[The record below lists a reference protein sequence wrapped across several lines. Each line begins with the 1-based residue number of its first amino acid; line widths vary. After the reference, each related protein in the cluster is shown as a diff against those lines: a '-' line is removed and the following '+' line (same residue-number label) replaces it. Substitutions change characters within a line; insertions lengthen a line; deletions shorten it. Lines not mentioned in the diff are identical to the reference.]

1 MSFADLTL
9 PPDLASFVQ
18 QKVATGGYET
28 ENEVIREALRFLR
41 ERDRV
46 QQMRLEELR
55 QDIQIALDESARGEV
70 EPWDVEEIKRE
81 ARELFNKRTELT

>member
-1 MSFADLTL
+1 MSFADLIL

-18 QKVATGGYET
+18 EKVATGGYET

-46 QQMRLEELR
+46 RQMRLEELR
-55 QDIQIALDESARGEV
+55 QDIQVALDESARGLV
-70 EPWDVEEIKRE
+70 EPWDVEEIKRKG
-81 ARELFNKRTELT
+81 REMLKKDAEST